1 MSFGGGPGTGGFETR
16 PYTRVY
22 AFGVRNQPMFTGLIE
37 DVGRVSRWRGGA
49 DGGELTFETALP
61 GREISLGDSIA
72 VNGCCLTVVK
82 KTGRRLTVDV
92 SPETLQRTN
101 LADVR
106 DGDTVNLERPLRVN
120 DRLGGHWVTGHV
132 DAVGQ
137 IARIHNSGDFTSFR
151 FRAPGA
157 VGRLLVPKGSIAVNG
172 ISLTVNECTSR
183 SFSVAIIPF
192 TLAHTN
198 LQSRGVG
205 DRVNLEADIIG
216 KYVLQFVKA
225 YRMGAPGL

>member
-1 MSFGGGPGTGGFETR
+1 
-16 PYTRVY
+16 
-22 AFGVRNQPMFTGLIE
+22 MFTGLIE
-37 DVGRVSRWRGGA
+37 DVGRVLRWRAGV

-61 GREISLGDSIA
+61 GREISLGDSMA

-92 SPETLQRTN
+92 SPETLKRTN
-101 LADVR
+101 LEDVR
-106 DGDTVNLERPLRVN
+106 EGDRINLERPLQVN
-120 DRLGGHWVTGHV
+120 DRLGGHMVTGHV

-137 IARIHNSGDFTSFR
+137 ITRVEPSGDFTSFR
-151 FRAPGA
+151 FRAPAA
-157 VGRLLVPKGSIAVNG
+157 VGRLLVPKGSVAVDG

-198 LQSRGVG
+198 LQSRSVG
-205 DRVNLEADIIG
+205 DKVNLEADIIG

-225 YRMGAPGL
+225 YRTPSRAPGTR

>member
-1 MSFGGGPGTGGFETR
+1 
-16 PYTRVY
+16 
-22 AFGVRNQPMFTGLIE
+22 MFTGLIE
-37 DVGRVSRWRGGA
+37 DAGRVSRWRAGA
-49 DGGELTFETALP
+49 EGGELTFETTLP

-92 SPETLQRTN
+92 SPETLRRTN
-101 LADVR
+101 LVDLNE
-106 DGDTVNLERPLRVN
+106 GDPINLERPLRVS

-137 IARIHNSGDFTSFR
+137 ITRIDKSGEFTVFR
-151 FRAPGA
+151 FRAAAA
-157 VGRLLVPKGSIAVNG
+157 VGGLLVPKGSIAVDG

-198 LQSRGVG
+198 LQTRGVG

-225 YRMGAPGL
+225 YRTRAPKSK

>member
-1 MSFGGGPGTGGFETR
+1 
-16 PYTRVY
+16 
-22 AFGVRNQPMFTGLIE
+22 MFTGLIE
-37 DVGRVSRWRGGA
+37 DAGRVSRWRAGA
-49 DGGELTFETALP
+49 EGGELTFETALP
-61 GREISLGDSIA
+61 GREISPGDSIA

-92 SPETLQRTN
+92 SPETLRRTN
-101 LADVR
+101 LVDLNE
-106 DGDTVNLERPLRVN
+106 GDAINLERPLRVS

-137 IARIHNSGDFTSFR
+137 ITRIDKSGEFTVFR
-151 FRAPGA
+151 FRAAAA
-157 VGRLLVPKGSIAVNG
+157 VGGLLVPKGSIAVDG

-183 SFSVAIIPF
+183 SFSAAIIPF

-198 LQSRGVG
+198 LQTRGVG

-225 YRMGAPGL
+225 YRTRAPKSK

>member
-1 MSFGGGPGTGGFETR
+1 
-16 PYTRVY
+16 
-22 AFGVRNQPMFTGLIE
+22 MFTGLIE
-37 DVGRVSRWRGGA
+37 DVGRVSRWRAGT

-106 DGDTVNLERPLRVN
+106 DRDSINLERPLKVS

-132 DAVGQ
+132 DAVGR
-137 IARIHNSGDFTSFR
+137 ISRIHKSGDFTFFR
-151 FRAPGA
+151 FRAPEA

-198 LQSRGVG
+198 LQSLGVG

-216 KYVLQFVKA
+216 KYVLQFVKP
-225 YRMGAPGL
+225 RL

>member
-1 MSFGGGPGTGGFETR
+1 
-16 PYTRVY
+16 
-22 AFGVRNQPMFTGLIE
+22 MFTGLIE
-37 DVGRVSRWRGGA
+37 DRGRVSRWRAGA
-49 DGGELTFETALP
+49 EGGELTFETALP

-92 SPETLQRTN
+92 SPETLRRTN
-101 LADVR
+101 LVDLHEDDA
-106 DGDTVNLERPLRVN
+106 VNLERPLKVS

-137 IARIHNSGDFTSFR
+137 ISRIDSSGDFTTFR
-151 FRAPGA
+151 FRAPAA
-157 VGRLLVPKGSIAVNG
+157 VARLLVPKGSIAVDG

-198 LQSRGVG
+198 LQRRGVG

-216 KYVLQFVKA
+216 KYVRQFVKA
-225 YRMGAPGL
+225 YS